1 MSILTRVAITATLGV
16 AVVAFGC
23 QQKKS
28 AADEAATTQADAH
41 AGHDH
46 AAHEGHD
53 HAGHDHAAHEG
64 HDHGELA
71 AQTTCPVMGGTINKE
86 LYVDKDGKRIYVC
99 CEACIEKL
107 KADFAKYEAKLEEMG
122 QKAQTL

>member
-1 MSILTRVAITATLGV
+1 MSILTRLAITATLGV

-28 AADEAATTQADAH
+28 AADEGATTQADAH

-46 AAHEGHD
+46 AGHD
-53 HAGHDHAAHEG
+53 HAGHEG

-71 AQTTCPVMGGTINKE
+71 DQTTCPVMGGTINKE